1 VEKNKGLLKGEFIME
16 NKRKIS
22 LALVVAVYSAVVIA
36 LGMAAYAVYQYV
48 ATPDKTV
55 LGLVFE
61 HGWHVIVLGLLI
73 YATLYAVLYNK
84 VVRPI
89 RDLNLKLYAITR
101 GNLTSI
107 EIDSN
112 VVEIAEI
119 AEGVQLLLDE
129 MDRSV
134 PHVSLTALSN
144 RTQKIRSIAKE
155 SEALDTAAKDFLMNL
170 SNEIDEMVREL
181 SVAKGKKQESMVE

>member
-1 VEKNKGLLKGEFIME
+1 ME
-16 NKRKIS
+16 NKREIS
-22 LALVVAVYSAVVIA
+22 LASVVALYSAVVIA

-48 ATPDKTV
+48 STPDKTV
-55 LGLVFE
+55 LGLVLE
-61 HGWHVIVLGLLI
+61 HTWHVIVLGLLI
-73 YATLYAVLYNK
+73 YVTLYAVLYKK
-84 VVRPI
+84 VVKPI

-112 VVEIAEI
+112 VVEISEI
-119 AEGVQLLLDE
+119 AGGVQLLLDE
-129 MDRSV
+129 MERSV

-155 SEALDTAAKDFLMNL
+155 TGALDKSAKDFLMNL
-170 SNEIDEMVREL
+170 SNEIDKMVREL
-181 SVAKGKKQESMVE
+181 SVAEVKKQESVAE

>member
-1 VEKNKGLLKGEFIME
+1 ME
-16 NKRKIS
+16 NKREIS
-22 LALVVAVYSAVVIA
+22 LALLVAVYSAVVIA
-36 LGMAAYAVYQYV
+36 LGMAVYAVYQYV
-48 ATPDKTV
+48 TTPDKTV

-61 HGWHVIVLGLLI
+61 HSWHVIVLGLLI
-73 YATLYAVLYNK
+73 YATLYAVLYKK
-84 VVRPI
+84 VVRPV
-89 RDLNLKLYAITR
+89 RELNLKLYAITR

-112 VVEIAEI
+112 VIEIKEI

-129 MDRSV
+129 IERSV

-155 SEALDTAAKDFLMNL
+155 SEALDTTAKDFLMNL
-170 SNEIDEMVREL
+170 SNEIDEMVRQL
-181 SVAKGKKQESMVE
+181 SVAKGKEQESMVE